1 MLLRQ
6 LLASLLIVASYVA
19 VWLCCMRMIGLA
31 TPPAQAAPLVPW
43 VLLAMAIPLSVAGW
57 GVREAAAAL
66 VWHTAG
72 LEAAEGVAASVSYG
86 VVVLLSTLPG
96 ALLLRPRASDAHSA
110 ADAATTSRAD
120 AP

>member
-1 MLLRQ
+1 
-6 LLASLLIVASYVA
+6 
-19 VWLCCMRMIGLA
+19 MIGLA

-66 VWHTAG
+66 VWQAAG

-96 ALLLRPRASDAHSA
+96 ALALRPRASGAHSA
-110 ADAATTSRAD
+110 ADAAATTSRAD